1 MHIFWNTSYH
11 HFYIFQF
18 SYSTDLVF
26 FEQVL
31 DSSQVLAHVVRR
43 HHLLH
48 LGQLGLRVL
57 QGLVKELLLRRLA
70 ELLALILGPLGQVFP
85 LTVQL
90 VHDLF
95 DVGRGVV
102 AFVYKG
108 LTQLGEAERGEFAFK
123 ELDIATIF
131 MNRICCLY
139 RYFMRFLDEQKRLF
153 FNYVHISSLLQGMS
167 AMIPNLCYIEIILIL
182 WYFAHILQ
190 VFGKVCTAISDIH
203 VDIN

>member
-1 MHIFWNTSYH
+1 MHIVWNTSYH
-11 HFYIFQF
+11 HFYIIQF

-31 DSSQVLAHVVRR
+31 DPSQVLAHVVRR

-48 LGQLGLRVL
+48 LGQLGLRIL

-85 LTVQL
+85 LTIQL

-108 LTQLGEAERGEFAFK
+108 LPQLGEGEREK
-123 ELDIATIF
+123 IDIATIF
-131 MNRICCLY
+131 MNGIFCRY
-139 RYFMRFLDEQKRLF
+139 RYFMRFLDEQRRLF

-167 AMIPNLCYIEIILIL
+167 ATIPKLCYIEIILML
-182 WYFAHILQ
+182 WHFAHILQ
-190 VFGKVCTAISDIH
+190 VFGKVCTAISDYIH